1 MEDFKVSK
9 IKKIVAYLLTLAMLI
24 SVFNFSSFASKADET
39 VDENTL
45 ITSEVSSD
53 EIDETSENT
62 TGEIT
67 EEPENIP
74 EYLSETSTEDV
85 TEDLIEDETTE
96 TTEDVT
102 EEVLDNTE
110 EVTEITTEEEV
121 TEDESPYLYLK
132 MSEGGSIRFNNAT
145 YSVDDDILY
154 KDLVEYARPNN
165 LGYFKI
171 DEDLTSVSV
180 IALAE
185 LNGTISD
192 FKVSSYDGSN
202 FTLLYQGN
210 SGIDCQMKKTI
221 NISDDTYLDIVF
233 IEGDNV
239 CINDDNMLNGATTEY
254 FRAIPSMIGRSFIS
268 NYPTNSAGSGDPQ
281 PNVSNGTTTSGTFSV
296 ISPTYNTSTTVT
308 FTVQLHGGLLD
319 GLTLH
324 TTCSAHG
331 ANNIFRGCAVD
342 GDSYTATATVS
353 GGTTTWIINTGNES
367 YPCVWLPSENR
378 YGHGFQTSRGIY
390 SYGTVSIQA
399 YVSLCKSA
407 AGANSN
413 AYKPSTEGITYDL
426 VDGSSSHNKFVKF
439 TLGEDGYPA
448 SISAYTTRIYADAD
462 SYIDYVGT
470 IEIDGVLYAHFS
482 LTNYNWYSGIF
493 LFTETATN
501 DNYEL
506 ERDSNGNPVYHS
518 FESIA
523 NGESVIVGVSDND
536 FPDVGAV
543 QVIKVDESGDF
554 VSGAG
559 YTLYKN
565 GEPCAD
571 ASGNSTKT
579 TSSSGLIT
587 FYGLSNG
594 SYMIKETSVPA
605 SNYYNIDTKEYN
617 FTINTNNSIK
627 GFSYVY
633 DNNYYYNSSTSSS
646 EHSVIEN
653 GWGTGK
659 YAYFSHY
666 YSYGCNEGRRGN
678 STFNQSSYVNNYAD
692 VKSYCAD
699 SSKIRGYDYV
709 KAAKHYQNNGASENR
724 KTLTDAEYRALAN
737 KSINGNSTGLVII
750 KSLDTSNAYVYVK
763 KKTSSSCT
771 ELVADNTNYSLAGAK
786 FKIYKNAA
794 CTEQVT
800 TNAYDFITDSSG
812 NTTAINVSQYMTA
825 NSMTLYIKETEAS
838 KGYNIN
844 TTPQR
849 VVVTRGTNTASNPAT
864 VTIEEVPQDDPAV
877 IVLTKRDSE
886 NNEPI
891 EGAIYEVRYYA
902 QENLINNNVSET
914 YFKRHWFL
922 KTDSNG
928 YAGLASS
935 YLTTFED
942 YSSDNLYYN
951 ESGRPTLPLGYIT
964 IQEVQAPE
972 EYIID
977 TQKRM
982 YKVTN
987 HILRTVDTNAA
998 VEPTVTEQPKKQAF
1012 QLIKL
1017 AEDGTN
1023 DLKPMAN
1030 AGFMACKVSDLS
1042 VDAEGNYIFD
1052 KTKAVDLA
1060 LDGSKEMFTDDDGYA
1075 LSAELRYGT
1084 YIVRETTT
1092 PTGYLPVADFTVT
1105 VTEDSRTPQ
1114 RIVYKTDKQKK
1125 YYLRITKIDKMTNNP
1140 IFDNS
1145 ATYKIWSYADNDYVS
1160 FRTYTGSRFE
1170 NISEFKTAEDGILIT
1185 PGTLVYGDY
1194 RIDEIKTPDYYNNDS
1209 PDGIDFTI
1217 DDYTIYVTYEEA
1229 GDTAVGLVDIVFKDT
1244 SYLGQIKINKSAEVR
1259 EFDDEKHEYAVI
1271 DTIPLKDIEFGIY
1284 AAEDIISQDGH
1295 NVVLYSKGDL
1305 IETIVTDEDGYAE
1318 STPLL
1323 PLGKYVVVE
1332 ENTPEDYIK
1341 AEDIDVIISSQG
1353 ELKELD
1359 YNMEKIKVDIH
1370 EYDVLNKTKI
1380 PTISTFASDGATNS
1394 HVGTVGEEVTIND
1407 VCKMTGLIPGRKYA
1421 VDGYQMVVETKLPFL
1436 DDGKPVTSYCEFV
1449 ATDEEMEITM
1459 PYTLDSSQLEGK
1471 TLNTYENLYEMGG
1484 DDTDENNK
1492 KKVAEHHV
1500 LEDENQNIH
1509 YPDIKTS
1516 VKDNITGTHIG
1527 TVSRN
1532 VTITD
1537 SCECTNLVIGKKYKI
1552 YGKQMV
1558 VETNKPLLVNG
1569 KEVTSEKSFV
1579 ATEKNMTIDLSY
1591 TFDSSA
1597 LAGKVINTF
1606 EWLYTDDI
1614 NVNSHT
1620 DLTDEEQNLE
1630 FKEIQVKLIKK
1641 DKFEDTK
1648 TLPGVTFVLFKKS
1661 DSIIKNTD
1669 DELIEFSE
1677 QLPDDDKKYAE
1688 EYKINADDLFIGKYV
1703 TDENGEI
1710 NVDNLTLGDYYFV
1723 ETETL
1728 YRYLL
1733 NNFPQEFTIE
1743 DYSEDTIVV
1752 LTVLNDGRIGTLS
1765 IHGRTTPNY
1774 NGRLVRTGDNHK
1786 PIEAMA
1792 VMLVSALMCITM
1804 LVVRRR
1810 IKNRR

>member
-24 SVFNFSSFASKADET
+24 SVFNFTSFASKADET
-39 VDENTL
+39 VDESTL
-45 ITSEVSSD
+45 ITSEESSD

-239 CINDDNMLNGATTEY
+239 CINDDNMLNGA
-254 FRAIPSMIGRSFIS
+254 
-268 NYPTNSAGSGDPQ
+268 
-281 PNVSNGTTTSGTFSV
+281 
-296 ISPTYNTSTTVT
+296 
-308 FTVQLHGGLLD
+308 
-319 GLTLH
+319 
-324 TTCSAHG
+324 
-331 ANNIFRGCAVD
+331 
-342 GDSYTATATVS
+342 
-353 GGTTTWIINTGNES
+353 
-367 YPCVWLPSENR
+367 
-378 YGHGFQTSRGIY
+378 
-390 SYGTVSIQA
+390 
-399 YVSLCKSA
+399 
-407 AGANSN
+407 
-413 AYKPSTEGITYDL
+413 
-426 VDGSSSHNKFVKF
+426 
-439 TLGEDGYPA
+439 
-448 SISAYTTRIYADAD
+448 
-462 SYIDYVGT
+462 
-470 IEIDGVLYAHFS
+470 
-482 LTNYNWYSGIF
+482 
-493 LFTETATN
+493 
-501 DNYEL
+501 
-506 ERDSNGNPVYHS
+506 
-518 FESIA
+518 
-523 NGESVIVGVSDND
+523 
-536 FPDVGAV
+536 
-543 QVIKVDESGDF
+543 
-554 VSGAG
+554 
-559 YTLYKN
+559 
-565 GEPCAD
+565 
-571 ASGNSTKT
+571 
-579 TSSSGLIT
+579 
-587 FYGLSNG
+587 
-594 SYMIKETSVPA
+594 
-605 SNYYNIDTKEYN
+605 
-617 FTINTNNSIK
+617 
-627 GFSYVY
+627 
-633 DNNYYYNSSTSSS
+633 
-646 EHSVIEN
+646 
-653 GWGTGK
+653 
-659 YAYFSHY
+659 
-666 YSYGCNEGRRGN
+666 
-678 STFNQSSYVNNYAD
+678 
-692 VKSYCAD
+692 
-699 SSKIRGYDYV
+699 
-709 KAAKHYQNNGASENR
+709 
-724 KTLTDAEYRALAN
+724 
-737 KSINGNSTGLVII
+737 
-750 KSLDTSNAYVYVK
+750 
-763 KKTSSSCT
+763 
-771 ELVADNTNYSLAGAK
+771 
-786 FKIYKNAA
+786 
-794 CTEQVT
+794 
-800 TNAYDFITDSSG
+800 
-812 NTTAINVSQYMTA
+812 
-825 NSMTLYIKETEAS
+825 
-838 KGYNIN
+838 
-844 TTPQR
+844 
-849 VVVTRGTNTASNPAT
+849 
-864 VTIEEVPQDDPAV
+864 
-877 IVLTKRDSE
+877 
-886 NNEPI
+886 
-891 EGAIYEVRYYA
+891 
-902 QENLINNNVSET
+902 
-914 YFKRHWFL
+914 
-922 KTDSNG
+922 
-928 YAGLASS
+928 
-935 YLTTFED
+935 
-942 YSSDNLYYN
+942 
-951 ESGRPTLPLGYIT
+951 
-964 IQEVQAPE
+964 
-972 EYIID
+972 
-977 TQKRM
+977 
-982 YKVTN
+982 
-987 HILRTVDTNAA
+987 
-998 VEPTVTEQPKKQAF
+998 
-1012 QLIKL
+1012 
-1017 AEDGTN
+1017 
-1023 DLKPMAN
+1023 
-1030 AGFMACKVSDLS
+1030 
-1042 VDAEGNYIFD
+1042 
-1052 KTKAVDLA
+1052 
-1060 LDGSKEMFTDDDGYA
+1060 
-1075 LSAELRYGT
+1075 
-1084 YIVRETTT
+1084 RETTT

-1194 RIDEIKTPDYYNNDS
+1194 RIDEIKTPDNYNNDS

-1471 TLNTYENLYEMGG
+1471 TLNTYENLYEMGD

-1558 VETNKPLLVNG
+1558 VETGKPLLDNG

-1677 QLPDDDKKYAE
+1677 QLTDDDKKYAE
-1688 EYKINADDLFIGKYV
+1688 EYKLKADDLFIGKYV

-1710 NVDNLTLGDYYFV
+1710 FVDNLTLGDYYFV

-1728 YRYLL
+1728 YR
-1733 NNFPQEFTIE
+1733 
-1743 DYSEDTIVV
+1743 
-1752 LTVLNDGRIGTLS
+1752 
-1765 IHGRTTPNY
+1765 
-1774 NGRLVRTGDNHK
+1774 
-1786 PIEAMA
+1786 
-1792 VMLVSALMCITM
+1792 
-1804 LVVRRR
+1804 
-1810 IKNRR
+1810 